1 MWPYAW
7 QNQQAGAAQTYVGMV
22 GEVIAGYYALAAA
35 QLALEDAPERL
46 NKGLA
51 KYPVCPSCCSRGWP
65 LITAGKAEVLAR
77 RCCETRCNAHCKQRT

>member
-22 GEVIAGYYALAAA
+22 GEVIASYYALAAA

-46 NKGLA
+46 NKA
-51 KYPVCPSCCSRGWP
+51 WQSIPCAHHAARA
-65 LITAGKAEVLAR
+65 AG
-77 RCCETRCNAHCKQRT
+77 H